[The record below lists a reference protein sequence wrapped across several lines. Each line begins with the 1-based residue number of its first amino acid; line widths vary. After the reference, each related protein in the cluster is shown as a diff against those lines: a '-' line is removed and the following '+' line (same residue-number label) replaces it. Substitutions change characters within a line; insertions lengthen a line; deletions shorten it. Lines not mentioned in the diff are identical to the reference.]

1 MGTGTNPFVIPANTQ
16 PLEVALL
23 ILRSGAEKIRI
34 CCTTDTST
42 FCDTTG
48 PPFGAYP
55 RSFSTCLPSRLLL
68 PTTSRTSPEVP
79 SAQTHR
85 HARDVLL
92 QPLLQRGSHRAQP
105 EAGRALG
112 PSPAPLPGTSLLS
125 RGEVEMSDA
134 GAAAQTSK
142 LIPNGGIKN
151 PKGKAIKEIWCLS
164 WQPQEAQRV
173 WGTVRETD
181 GPCRSSEQVLTA
193 GTFTLSLIF
202 HFHKGRRG

>member
-48 PPFGAYP
+48 PPFGGYP
-55 RSFSTCLPSRLLL
+55 KVL
-68 PTTSRTSPEVP
+68 VP
-79 SAQTHR
+79 VFPPACCFPPPLAPAPRCRQHKLN
-85 HARDVLL
+85 ARDVLL

-105 EAGRALG
+105 EASRALG
-112 PSPAPLPGTSLLS
+112 RSPAPLPGTSLLS
-125 RGEVEMSDA
+125 LGEVEISDA

-142 LIPNGGIKN
+142 LVPNGGIKN
-151 PKGKAIKEIWCLS
+151 PKGKAMKEIWCWS

-173 WGTVRETD
+173 LGYC
-181 GPCRSSEQVLTA
+181 P
-193 GTFTLSLIF
+193 
-202 HFHKGRRG
+202 